1 MFVHCTKCTKR
12 KREQTEKPTNPV
24 KIWPYRI
31 SNFFYVVSKRRKFRL
46 GKMYNLLGITQSKLR
61 TYGNG
66 NPFNYLGDDHL
77 ILRGGG
83 AGKYCWVIMF
93 IFNFLRA
100 RIYIFAYFRT
110 DYLFP
115 AITMLYLEVRPD
127 YFFIFLGTQATLFN
141 FKFLAARISY
151 LFPKTASPPPPPPP
165 N

>member
-83 AGKYCWVIMF
+83 GWQILLGHNVYFQFFAGQ
-93 IFNFLRA
+93 NL
-100 RIYIFAYFRT
+100 YFRLLQ
-110 DYLFP
+110 DWLFISGYNNVVSGGQ
-115 AITMLYLEVRPD
+115 ARL
-127 YFFIFLGTQATLFN
+127 FFYFLGH
-141 FKFLAARISY
+141 
-151 LFPKTASPPPPPPP
+151 TAPPPESNGRPLSTYCAKR
-165 N
+165 